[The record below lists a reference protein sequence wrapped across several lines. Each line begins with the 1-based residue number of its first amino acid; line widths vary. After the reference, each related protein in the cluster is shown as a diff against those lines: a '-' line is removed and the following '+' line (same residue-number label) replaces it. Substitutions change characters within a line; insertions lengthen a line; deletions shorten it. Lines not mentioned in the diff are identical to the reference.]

1 MPPDRPSAGSPDDWL
16 RHARS
21 DLALARQR
29 GEPDILLEALCF
41 HTQQAAEKCI
51 KAVLL
56 HHGTKFP
63 FTHSIARLITTL
75 DQAGIP
81 LSDDLREAADLTD
94 YAVELRYPGP
104 TEPVTEDEYQRATGL
119 AERVL
124 AWAEAT
130 VQGQPPE

>member
-1 MPPDRPSAGSPDDWL
+1 MPPDRAIDGSPADWL

-21 DLALARQR
+21 DLSVARQR
-29 GEPDILLEALCF
+29 GEADILLETLCF
-41 HTQQAAEKCI
+41 HTQQAAEKSI
-51 KAVLL
+51 KAILL
-56 HHGTKFP
+56 HHGTTFP

-75 DQAGIP
+75 DGAGIAFP
-81 LSDDLREAADLTD
+81 DDLRQAADLTD

-104 TEPVTEDEYQRATGL
+104 TEPVTEEEYRRAISL

-130 VQGQPPE
+130 IQSGRPD